1 MAGAI
6 SEMVR
11 QAQKVDQLRQPKGVL
26 GEGSLRQQ
34 KEEDGRG
41 WFSKI
46 TAIFK
51 SLGRPR
57 VDNQVREE
65 VIRDGGAIPAQESN
79 TSVKPKRVRSNNTSK
94 TSGKSPRQAVRAPA
108 SKSKSKSKTV

>member
-1 MAGAI
+1 
-6 SEMVR
+6 MVR

-34 KEEDGRG
+34 KEKDGRG

-51 SLGRPR
+51 ILGRPR
-57 VDNQVREE
+57 LADQVREE
-65 VIRDGGAIPAQESN
+65 VVRNGGAIPTQESN
-79 TSVKPKRVRSNNTSK
+79 TSIKPKRVRSNNTSK
-94 TSGKSPRQAVRAPA
+94 TSGKSSGKTVRAPA
-108 SKSKSKSKTV
+108 SKSKSKSKTI

>member
-1 MAGAI
+1 
-6 SEMVR
+6 MVR
-11 QAQKVDQLRQPKGVL
+11 QAQKVSQLRQPKGVL

-34 KEEDGRG
+34 KEDGRG

-65 VIRDGGAIPAQESN
+65 VIRDGGALPAQKSN
-79 TSVKPKRVRSNNTSK
+79 TSVKLKRVRSNNTGK
-94 TSGKSPRQAVRAPA
+94 TSRERTGKAVRAPA
-108 SKSKSKSKTV
+108 AKSKSKSKTV

>member
-1 MAGAI
+1 
-6 SEMVR
+6 MVR

-26 GEGSLRQQ
+26 GESPLRIQ
-34 KEEDGRG
+34 KEKTCWG

-51 SLGRPR
+51 VMGRPR
-57 VDNQVREE
+57 LANKIGQE
-65 VIRDGGAIPAQESN
+65 VIRNGREIPTQESN

-94 TSGKSPRQAVRAPA
+94 ASGKGSGKTVRTPA
-108 SKSKSKSKTV
+108 KKSQSKSKTI

>member
-1 MAGAI
+1 
-6 SEMVR
+6 MVR

-51 SLGRPR
+51 ILGRPR
-57 VDNQVREE
+57 LADQVRQE
-65 VIRDGGAIPAQESN
+65 VVRDGREIPAQESN
-79 TSVKPKRVRSNNTSK
+79 TSVKLTGVRSNNTSK
-94 TSGKSPRQAVRAPA
+94 TGGESSRKTVRTPAKKSQ
-108 SKSKSKSKTV
+108 SKSKTV